1 MARNG
6 PKAKRG
12 GQGRQAAPE
21 PPKELTDDEMERELQ
36 EHFAKVDAL
45 LDRFMA
51 QRGQGKNLEDM
62 DTEGVL
68 DAGFVQMEKHN
79 VKDIVK
85 TYIDDFNENVD
96 RFGDGFEYYDPDQTI
111 SILYRNGK
119 QISVSVDW
127 WDGKK
132 KIPTANIDSVIVDGG
147 WGTAVAGK
155 NVKLVN
161 YREETG
167 YGRYGY
173 RNVKARYDDWDDI
186 RAEFK

>member
-1 MARNG
+1 MAG
-6 PKAKRG
+6 SKGKRG
-12 GQGRQAAPE
+12 GQGGSATAQQNR
-21 PPKELTDDEMERELQ
+21 ELTDAEMERELQ
-36 EHFAKVDAL
+36 EHFKKVNAL

-51 QRGQGKNLEDM
+51 QRGEGQNLEAM

-85 TYIDDFNENVD
+85 TYIDDFNDNVEKY
-96 RFGDGFEYYDPDQTI
+96 GDGFEYYDPDQTI

-119 QISVSVDW
+119 QVYIGVDW

-155 NVKLVN
+155 NVQLVN
-161 YREETG
+161 YREATD

-173 RNVKARYDDWDDI
+173 RNVRARYDDWDDI